1 MNKNIREEVLTL
13 NVQEFTSKAEQI
25 SVQPS

>member
-13 NVQEFTSKAEQI
+13 NVKEFTSKAEQI
-25 SVQPS
+25 SLQPG